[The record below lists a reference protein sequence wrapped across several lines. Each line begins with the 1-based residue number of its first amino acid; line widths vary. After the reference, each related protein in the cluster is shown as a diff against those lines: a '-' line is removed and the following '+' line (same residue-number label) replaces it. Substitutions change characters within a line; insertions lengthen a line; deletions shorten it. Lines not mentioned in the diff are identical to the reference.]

1 MKKVLVL
8 WNWSGRYNAMKL
20 HEILNYGKEKYLLV
34 KGLLYLLKKGKL
46 NLILEWIKYKSVNL
60 ENVDIGLTL
69 EIININELKK

>member
-1 MKKVLVL
+1 MKKALVL

-20 HEILNYGKEKYLLV
+20 HKILNYGKEKYLL
-34 KGLLYLLKKGKL
+34 KRGLQYLFKKGKL
-46 NLILEWIKYKSVNL
+46 NLILEWIKYKTVNL